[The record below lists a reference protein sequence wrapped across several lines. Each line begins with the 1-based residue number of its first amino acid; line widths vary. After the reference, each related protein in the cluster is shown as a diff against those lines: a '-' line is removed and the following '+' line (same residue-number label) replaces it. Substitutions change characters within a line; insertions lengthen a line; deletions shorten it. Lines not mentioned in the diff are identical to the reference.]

1 MKIKVGPSYIYQD
14 VHLKFKKRNK
24 IKFLVILN
32 EFLEIN
38 LDILEWLNY
47 SIKKNNKLVFYIKKP
62 KILNLDKYLKN
73 MNVEKNFIYCEG
85 NLNNLLKI
93 SQNVITSG
101 PTGSTLEAIS
111 YNCNLIVP
119 NIDPYDSIYLNSL
132 KVPRK
137 SFKICNDKKIFSNQ
151 INHLFKLDK
160 NKNKK
165 KLPTNFKNLFF
176 EKVSFQKERIFL

>member
-1 MKIKVGPSYIYQD
+1 MLSLLTYR
-14 VHLKFKKRNK
+14 F
-24 IKFLVILN
+24 
-32 EFLEIN
+32 
-38 LDILEWLNY
+38 
-47 SIKKNNKLVFYIKKP
+47 
-62 KILNLDKYLKN
+62 
-73 MNVEKNFIYCEG
+73 NFRS
-85 NLNNLLKI
+85 NF
-93 SQNVITSG
+93 
-101 PTGSTLEAIS
+101 

-176 EKVSFQKERIFL
+176 EKVSFQKKKIFL